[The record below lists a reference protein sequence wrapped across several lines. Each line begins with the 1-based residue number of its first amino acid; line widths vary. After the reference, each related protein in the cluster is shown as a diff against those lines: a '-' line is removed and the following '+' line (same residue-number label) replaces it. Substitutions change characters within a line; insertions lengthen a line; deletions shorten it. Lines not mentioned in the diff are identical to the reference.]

1 MIDGRDE
8 GLQLGDDDMSRKVPD
23 PLDAPTNVIAPGL
36 GAADTAA
43 EAGVL
48 KGAEG
53 ENEAKPEPIADPLEA
68 AAEIEREEEQRGE
81 VKPLNVT
88 PEPGD
93 VALPSE

>member
-1 MIDGRDE
+1 
-8 GLQLGDDDMSRKVPD
+8 MSRPVPHD
-23 PLDAPTNVIAPGL
+23 LDAPNNTIAPGL

-43 EAGVL
+43 EVGIL
-48 KGAEG
+48 KGAET
-53 ENEAKPEPIADPLEA
+53 ESEAKPEPIADPLQA
-68 AAEIEREEEQRGE
+68 AAEIEREEEQQGE

>member
-1 MIDGRDE
+1 
-8 GLQLGDDDMSRKVPD
+8 MSRTVPHN
-23 PLDAPTNVIAPGL
+23 LDAPNNTIAPGL

-43 EAGVL
+43 EVGVL
-48 KGAEG
+48 KGVEA

-68 AAEIEREEEQRGE
+68 AAAIAREEEKRGE
-81 VKPLNVT
+81 VKPVNVT